1 MQMRQILL
9 NQTHEIKAEIMR
21 NQGKKLE
28 TRTYWIKFIYARE
41 IYY

>member
-28 TRTYWIKFIYARE
+28 TRTY
-41 IYY
+41 